1 MAKITF
7 DRFDLGIDLRKSASV
22 SDANRLREM
31 KNAYVTTGLA
41 TAKRPGLTK
50 VATLPSGSKG
60 LFSAFGKLQVFSNT
74 LPHPTLPGYDTSL
87 INWNELQDGLGAVKD
102 VWFCD
107 TFNGYLYVAIEYADG
122 TIKHHYLNGG
132 LKTAISDSNCPHTK
146 AVVKAASKIFAV
158 SADGQTVRYSA
169 TGKCTDWTTAEDA
182 GFLPTGLNARGD
194 RETNALAL
202 YRTYLVAL
210 SRDGAQVWTVNA
222 DPSAMSLSDRVDNVG
237 TAYPRTVVG
246 VSGETYFLSDY
257 GFRSIAQ
264 QVYLDSLTDVDVGS
278 PIDSLVR
285 QTLRTMPA
293 GTVPRAFYFYG
304 TGQYVCCFG
313 NHLYVYSQS
322 KTSKIAAWSEY
333 FLSVEVEA
341 VAQLGQT
348 LYLRSGDT
356 VYKLDDEA
364 TTDDGEQFEVLITLP
379 YLNFKRP
386 GSMKH
391 IYGLDAVVDGSCEI
405 SVGWDPRDPSAY
417 TPEVKVSGNTRPG
430 GMIPVECSGT
440 DISIRVR
447 NFDDK
452 PFQLNA
458 LTLYYEDEGE
468 V

>member
-50 VATLPSGSKG
+50 VAELPAGTKG
-60 LFSAFGKLQVFSNT
+60 LFSAFGKLQVFSSSAVEMTDPDLFGCNVAAYE
-74 LPHPTLPGYDTSL
+74 GK
-87 INWNELQDGLGAVKD
+87 AVKD

-107 TFNGYLYVAIEYADG
+107 TFNGYLYAAVEYEDG
-122 TIKHHYLNGG
+122 TIRHHYLDG
-132 LKTAISDSNCPHTK
+132 SDSTVVSDESCPHTR

-158 SADGQTVRYSA
+158 SPDGQTVRFSA
-169 TGKCTDWTTAEDA
+169 TGKATDWSTADDA

-210 SRDGAQVWTVNA
+210 SRDGAQVWSVNA
-222 DPSAMSLSDRVDNVG
+222 DPAAMSLSDRVDNVG
-237 TAYPRTVVG
+237 TSYPRTVVG

-264 QVYLDSLTDVDVGS
+264 QVYLESLTDVDVGS
-278 PIDSLVR
+278 PIDSLVME
-285 QTLRTMPA
+285 TLRTMPE
-293 GTVPRAFYFYG
+293 GMVPRAFYFYG

-313 NHLYVYSQS
+313 NHLYVFSQS
-322 KTSKIAAWSEY
+322 KTSKISAWSQY
-333 FLSVEVEA
+333 FMSVEIEA
-341 VAQLGQT
+341 AAQLGQT

-364 TTDDGEQFEVLITLP
+364 STDDGEQYEVLLSLP

-386 GSMKH
+386 GTLKH
-391 IYGLDAVVDGSCEI
+391 IYGLDAVCDGKCWI
-405 SVGWDPRDPSAY
+405 SVGFDPRDTDAY
-417 TPEVKVSGNTRPG
+417 TPEIPVSGNTRPG

-447 NFDDK
+447 NYNAD